1 MTSEL
6 QERCRELP
14 APVHK
19 PCSTDVPHTNHV
31 DEVQHQKICLLFAD
45 KVHDSV
51 DFASL
56 DKVTSEFDVVL
67 VRKRSGS
74 LPQRFVEPDSII
86 QEQPRQRSVSC
97 RDISGVC
104 RKSSYNCDRVQ
115 LCLQA
120 LRQFNGRNERTLRFW
135 RFV

>member
-1 MTSEL
+1 
-6 QERCRELP
+6 
-14 APVHK
+14 
-19 PCSTDVPHTNHV
+19 
-31 DEVQHQKICLLFAD
+31 LLLAD

-51 DFASL
+51 DFASF

-74 LPQRFVEPDSII
+74 LLKRFVEPDPII
-86 QEQPRQRSVSC
+86 EEQLRQRSVGC

-104 RKSSYNCDRVQ
+104 RKSSYNGDRVQ
-115 LCLQA
+115 FCLQA

-135 RFV
+135 RFVVG